1 VSEIQTTHP
10 EENSPSQTNNVTVQ
24 TPTGDRLS
32 VSTTMIL
39 SIVVALLVGFLVA
52 ISLNKNKQTK
62 QTDLYAAQA
71 ELATRTATVNEERA
85 RQGMPPIEGVGSD
98 SPEQIASRLTKD
110 AATLANFSDRFR
122 TLLSEKDTIIAD
134 KNTSLLN
141 SEQARQALSSQ
152 LGKIQT
158 QLEKAL
164 ADSGSSDLLRQQ
176 LNEARNGLAPLQEKL
191 AIYSARPT
199 QEELNAAKARI
210 AELQA
215 EIEALK
221 AQPEPAAPVKLF
233 AESEA
238 DLSPAAQAL
247 FRGLASLDDK
257 SDMEISSAYNRFA
270 SQFNATFLKDIR
282 FPTSSSQL
290 NPADKFALGDSVA
303 NLPDGALLL
312 VVGYAST
319 TGNADANRLL
329 SSDRATQVASNLDIA
344 KPGNQ
349 VVQAVFLGQTARFSS
364 RIPERNQVC
373 EIWQINPK
381 K

>member
-1 VSEIQTTHP
+1 
-10 EENSPSQTNNVTVQ
+10 
-24 TPTGDRLS
+24 
-32 VSTTMIL
+32 
-39 SIVVALLVGFLVA
+39 
-52 ISLNKNKQTK
+52 
-62 QTDLYAAQA
+62 
-71 ELATRTATVNEERA
+71 
-85 RQGMPPIEGVGSD
+85 MPPIEGVGSD